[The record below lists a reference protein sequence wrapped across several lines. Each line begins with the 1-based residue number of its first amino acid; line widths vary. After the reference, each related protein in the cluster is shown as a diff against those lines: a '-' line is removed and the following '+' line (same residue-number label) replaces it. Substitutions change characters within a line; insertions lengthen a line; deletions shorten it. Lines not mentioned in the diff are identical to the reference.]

1 VGVMSREE
9 TADVSCMTV
18 TPSCSKGA
26 LGAWQFQGGPRT
38 RSRGK
43 AAGKEGT
50 TLWVNHRW
58 RGVCMSVLELRR
70 AAGKTHEGKPRS
82 EPDRVKP
89 AVRDRRGACG
99 NVATMGA
106 GLRPVGKPTELP
118 PDPTGASAPHF
129 YPDKRTHWM
138 WFIFP
143 QIKGLGLS
151 AMAQHYGI
159 ESIDEARAYWQHP
172 ILGRRLTECTD
183 LLLRTSAK
191 SAHDIF
197 GAPDDLKLRS
207 CMTLFAETTDA
218 EPVFKQVLDRF
229 FDGRPDARTLALLRQ

>member
-1 VGVMSREE
+1 MVLARDGLQRFVEAQAPVYAE
-9 TADVSCMTV
+9 V
-18 TPSCSKGA
+18 CSE
-26 LGAWQFQGGPRT
+26 L
-38 RSRGK
+38 
-43 AAGKEGT
+43 AAA
-50 TLWVNHRW
+50 R
-58 RGVCMSVLELRR
+58 
-70 AAGKTHEGKPRS
+70 
-82 EPDRVKP
+82 
-89 AVRDRRGACG
+89 
-99 NVATMGA
+99 
-106 GLRPVGKPTELP
+106 
-118 PDPTGASAPHF
+118 
-129 YPDKRTHWM
+129 KRTHWM

-207 CMTLFAETTDA
+207 CMTLFAEATDA

>member
-1 VGVMSREE
+1 MTAAPKSRSDRSGYCRDDALRRPCPRWGKAIVPGEETGTCTLGAAGVLVQTRKERSAEITSGRTAAQQGLTATCRDRPQETLSKAAGGQRFGAWACRSDEVGVMSREE
-9 TADVSCMTV
+9 TPDVSCMTV

-38 RSRGK
+38 LSRGK

-129 YPDKRTHWM
+129 YPD
-138 WFIFP
+138 
-143 QIKGLGLS
+143 S
-151 AMAQHYGI
+151 
-159 ESIDEARAYWQHP
+159 
-172 ILGRRLTECTD
+172 
-183 LLLRTSAK
+183 
-191 SAHDIF
+191 
-197 GAPDDLKLRS
+197 RS
-207 CMTLFAETTDA
+207 
-218 EPVFKQVLDRF
+218 Q
-229 FDGRPDARTLALLRQ
+229 